1 MISRKRQEETNMLE
15 KVIEILSQFVDID
28 GMEIT
33 ENTSLKND
41 LGMNS
46 FDYISVATELE
57 SQFDMQVPDN
67 IIGSVNTIGDLLALL
82 KEKSAE

>member
-1 MISRKRQEETNMLE
+1 MFE
-15 KVIEILSQFVDID
+15 KVIEIISQFVDID

-33 ENTSLKND
+33 EDTSLKND